1 MTKHPVEQ
9 EELQAYLDKEL
20 EPARQTEVG
29 LHIQDCQ
36 ECTAMIADLQKVSA
50 TLQSWEV
57 EPAPANLKPPV
68 LPVEKP
74 KVYWNLSRLVV
85 GVGASVAIVLL
96 IASISIPNLLRSR
109 ISADRSRGML
119 GGGQVAATPENAPS
133 PLSTSTLMD
142 KNSQYREGDDALGK
156 DSGFGAG
163 TGQTV
168 QPMAGRLIAY
178 QVTMWVE
185 VKEFDP
191 AKSKL
196 LQVVDQ
202 AGGYVAQA
210 STAETPNQPRSAT
223 LTVRVP
229 ADKLSGVL
237 QQIRGLGRVRQDQLS
252 TEEVTEQVVD
262 LEARIKNAR
271 TTEQRLISVLTDRT
285 GKVKEILEVEREI
298 ARTREEV
305 ERMEAQRQN
314 LMRRV
319 EMASVNITMSEEFK
333 AQLETT
339 PIGTGTRLWNTLVIG
354 YENFA
359 GSILGIV
366 FFFARYGLSMTF
378 WLGLC
383 WIGYRLARPRVKRL
397 LTQTGIVA

>member
-1 MTKHPVEQ
+1 MLKHPVEQ
-9 EELQAYLDKEL
+9 EELQAFLDKEL

-29 LHIQDCQ
+29 RHIQNCQ
-36 ECTAMIADLQKVSA
+36 ECSAMIADLRKVSA
-50 TLQSWEV
+50 TLQSWGV
-57 EPAPANLKPPV
+57 GPAPANMKPPV

-74 KVYWNLSRLVV
+74 QSRWNWSRLIV
-85 GVGASVAIVLL
+85 GLGASAAAIIL
-96 IASISIPNLLRSR
+96 IAAISIPNLLRSR
-109 ISADRSRGML
+109 MAANRAGSMQGHLSSKPESAS
-119 GGGQVAATPENAPS
+119 S
-133 PLSTSTLMD
+133 PLAPPQPRD
-142 KNSQYREGDDALGK
+142 GNRKFNEADDSLGK
-156 DSGFGAG
+156 DGGFGGG
-163 TGQTV
+163 TGQILR
-168 QPMAGRLIAY
+168 PMAGRLIAY

-191 AKSKL
+191 AKERL
-196 LQVVDQ
+196 LRAVEQ

-210 STAETPNQPRSAT
+210 STAETPNQPRSAS

-229 ADKLSGVL
+229 ADKLSAVL

-271 TTEQRLISVLTDRT
+271 TTEQRLIAVLTDRT
-285 GKVKEILEVEREI
+285 GKVKDILEVEREI
-298 ARTREEV
+298 ARTREEI

-319 EMASVNITMSEEFK
+319 EMASVNITLSEEFK
-333 AQLETT
+333 AQLEPT
-339 PIGTGTRLWNTLVIG
+339 PIGTGTRLWNTLVVG

-359 GSILGIV
+359 GTILGIV
-366 FFFARYGLSMTF
+366 FFFARYGLSLLF
-378 WLGLC
+378 WFGLG